1 MNLKK
6 NRGRSHGRRDA
17 GLLRPRDGRGERETT
32 STSTGS
38 RLGDS
43 GGTVNLRSCG
53 RSANRISLI
62 RHTRPGE
69 SRRQA
74 KPAKIALGLLKLTDS
89 FSALLVR
96 LLAPPS
102 FGLFDGVDG
111 EGFELGGQL
120 AEAAGVVEPVPVTV
134 ELLRG

>member
-1 MNLKK
+1 MSMRIFARHYQTLDPD
-6 NRGRSHGRRDA
+6 SEIPPEDA
-17 GLLRPRDGRGERETT
+17 LPHALSLASTGRGHRLA
-32 STSTGS
+32 GS
-38 RLGDS
+38 Q
-43 GGTVNLRSCG
+43 CF
-53 RSANRISLI
+53 
-62 RHTRPGE
+62 
-69 SRRQA
+69 
-74 KPAKIALGLLKLTDS
+74 S

-134 ELLRG
+134 ELLGG